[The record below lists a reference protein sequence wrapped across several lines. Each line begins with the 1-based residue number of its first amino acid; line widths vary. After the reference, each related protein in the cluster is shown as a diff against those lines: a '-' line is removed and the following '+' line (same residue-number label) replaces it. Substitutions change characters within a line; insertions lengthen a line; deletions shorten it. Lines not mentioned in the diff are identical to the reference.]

1 MKITISIYTHLSHV
15 VKRVCSMNKVKISI
29 IIPCYYAEKSI
40 AGVVEQTISEL
51 NKCDRY
57 NYEFILV
64 NDGSE
69 DTTFYEIQQLSLKFP
84 FVTGIDLAKNCGQ
97 HNAILAGMQYAD
109 GDYILGMDDD
119 FQTHPSQIFR
129 LIDKLEEGYDIVYG
143 RFPKRHH
150 GLVRNIES
158 RLSHLSVC
166 YLLDKPKDL
175 MACPMYIIR
184 RFVRDEIIKSESSF
198 TNLQGLFL
206 RTSSK
211 IGNADIDHFDRKYGK
226 SGYTLKKLMRLW
238 ASLLNYSMK
247 PMRLILGL
255 GLFFLVAGLLY
266 LLIAIISGAGF
277 EHKVYSEIV
286 VFSGVIVFAVGIIG
300 EYVIRMFMTVTKEPQ
315 YVIRRDTR
323 NKENPPFYEG
333 EYGHTVE
340 GAEISS
346 PSNKQKMR
354 GAVYE
359 KETAYSGRG

>member
-1 MKITISIYTHLSHV
+1 MDKI
-15 VKRVCSMNKVKISI
+15 KISI

-40 AGVVEQTISEL
+40 AGVVEQTAAEL
-51 NKCDRY
+51 DQY
-57 NYEFILV
+57 DHYTYEFILV
-64 NDGSE
+64 NDGSN
-69 DTTFYEIQQLSLKFP
+69 DATYYEIQQLSLEFP

-97 HNAILAGMQYAD
+97 HNAILAGMHYAD

-119 FQTHPSQIFR
+119 FQTHPSQIFK

-143 RFPKRHH
+143 RFPRRHH
-150 GLVRNIES
+150 GLVRNLES
-158 RLSHLSVC
+158 RLSHWSVC
-166 YLLDKPKDL
+166 YLLNKPKNL

-184 RFVRDEIIKSESSF
+184 RFVRDEVIKSESSF

-211 IGNADIDHFDRKYGK
+211 IANADIEHFDRRYGK
-226 SGYTLKKLMRLW
+226 SGYTLKKLVRLW

-255 GLFFLVAGLLY
+255 GLFFWVAGLLY
-266 LLIAIISGAGF
+266 LLIAVLSGAGF
-277 EHKVYSEIV
+277 EHKVYSEIAALA
-286 VFSGVIVFAVGIIG
+286 GIIILAVGIVG
-300 EYVIRMFMTVTKEPQ
+300 EYVIRMFMAVTKEPQ

-323 NKENPPFYEG
+323 DKENLPFYG
-333 EYGHTVE
+333 EEYAHIVE
-340 GAEISS
+340 EAEISRS
-346 PSNKQKMR
+346 SAKRKTG

>member
-1 MKITISIYTHLSHV
+1 MSKI
-15 VKRVCSMNKVKISI
+15 KISI

-40 AGVVEQTISEL
+40 AGVVEQTALEL
-51 NKCDRY
+51 DQHDQY
-57 NYEFILV
+57 TYEFILV

-69 DTTFYEIQQLSLKFP
+69 DATFYEIQRLSQKFS

-97 HNAILAGMQYAD
+97 HNAILAGMHYAD

-119 FQTHPSQIFR
+119 FQTHPSQIFK
-129 LIDKLEEGYDIVYG
+129 LIEKLEDGYDIVYG

-150 GLVRNIES
+150 GLVRNLES
-158 RLSHLSVC
+158 KLSHLSVC
-166 YLLDKPKDL
+166 YLLNKPKDL

-184 RFVRDEIIKSESSF
+184 RFVRDEVIKSESSF

-211 IGNADIDHFDRKYGK
+211 ITNADIEHFDRRYGK
-226 SGYTLKKLMRLW
+226 SGYTLKKLVRLW

-255 GLFFLVAGLLY
+255 GLFFLAAGLLY
-266 LLIAIISGAGF
+266 LLIAVISGAGF
-277 EHKVYSEIV
+277 EHKVYSEIAALA
-286 VFSGVIVFAVGIIG
+286 GVIVSAVGIVG
-300 EYVIRMFMTVTKEPQ
+300 EYVIRMFMAVTKEPQ

-323 NKENPPFYEG
+323 DKENLPFYG
-333 EYGHTVE
+333 EEYAHAAEET
-340 GAEISS
+340 EISS
-346 PSNKQKMR
+346 PSAKRKMR